1 MCPRGLR
8 EIFNQTC
15 RNDDWASSVSF
26 RGLESS
32 MSKRMKIQQPKI
44 QSNVQEFDTLTR
56 YTHSAVIASRNL
68 S

>member
-32 MSKRMKIQQPKI
+32 MSKRMKIQQPKYN
-44 QSNVQEFDTLTR
+44 QMF
-56 YTHSAVIASRNL
+56 RNL
-68 S
+68 ILLQDTHILLSLHQGI